1 MVLTGGRGVRVAGDR
16 DVEFTAFVVDRRQVL
31 LRTAYLL
38 CGSWSQAEDV
48 VQIALAKLYVAW
60 PRVEPASGAYAFAR
74 QIVARTAVDEWRR
87 PWRRETTGAAELLD
101 GLPGHDGLHPADG
114 LTLRSALAGL
124 PRRQRQVVVL
134 RYWSGLSVAE
144 TAADL
149 RVSEGAVKGYAA
161 RALARLQELLTDQD
175 EERVR

>member
-1 MVLTGGRGVRVAGDR
+1 VGRDR

-48 VQIALAKLYVAW
+48 VQIALSKLYVAW
-60 PRVEPASGAYAFAR
+60 PRVQPTSGAYAYAR

-87 PWRRETTGAAELLD
+87 PWRREVSGAADLLEQV
-101 GLPGHDGLHPADG
+101 PRRDGLHPADAMA
-114 LTLRSALAGL
+114 LRTALSGL

-149 RVSEGAVKGYAA
+149 RVSEGAVKGYTA

-175 EERVR
+175 EERVS

>member
-1 MVLTGGRGVRVAGDR
+1 M
-16 DVEFTAFVVDRRQVL
+16 
-31 LRTAYLL
+31 
-38 CGSWSQAEDV
+38 S
-48 VQIALAKLYVAW
+48 
-60 PRVEPASGAYAFAR
+60 EPTSGAYAYAR

-87 PWRRETTGAAELLD
+87 PWRREVVGGAELLAD
-101 GLPGHDGLHPADG
+101 APQRERLHVADEMA
-114 LTLRSALAGL
+114 LRAALAGL

-149 RVSEGAVKGYAA
+149 RLSQGAVKSYTS
-161 RALARLQELLTDQD
+161 RALARLHELLANQD

>member
-1 MVLTGGRGVRVAGDR
+1 MPGDR
-16 DVEFTAFVVDRRQVL
+16 DGDFTAFVVERRRVL

-38 CGSWSQAEDV
+38 CGNWNQAEDV

-60 PRVEPASGAYAFAR
+60 PRVQREAGADAYAR
-74 QIVARTAVDEWRR
+74 QIVVRTAVDEWRR
-87 PWRRETTGAAELLD
+87 PWRREVSGRGALLAEVPDRGGRDVAGEL
-101 GLPGHDGLHPADG
+101 A
-114 LTLRSALAGL
+114 LRSALTGL

-149 RVSEGAVKGYAA
+149 RISEGTVKSCTS
-161 RALARLQELLTDQD
+161 RALARLQELLTDRD
-175 EERVR
+175 EERVW

>member
-1 MVLTGGRGVRVAGDR
+1 MGRDR

-38 CGSWSQAEDV
+38 CGNWSQAEDV
-48 VQIALAKLYVAW
+48 VQIALSKLYVAW
-60 PRVEPASGAYAFAR
+60 PRVQPTSGAYAYAR
-74 QIVARTAVDEWRR
+74 QIVARAAVDEWRR
-87 PWRRETTGAAELLD
+87 PWRREVIGGADLLTDVPGRD
-101 GLPGHDGLHPADG
+101 GLDPADAMA
-114 LTLRSALAGL
+114 LRTALSRL

-149 RVSEGAVKGYAA
+149 RVSEGAVKGYAS
-161 RALARLQELLTDQD
+161 RALARLNELLTDQD
-175 EERVR
+175 EERVS

>member
-1 MVLTGGRGVRVAGDR
+1 MGAVGDR

-48 VQIALAKLYVAW
+48 VQIALSKLYVAW
-60 PRVEPASGAYAFAR
+60 PRVQPSTGAYAYAR

-87 PWRRETTGAAELLD
+87 PWRREVSGGVELLED
-101 GLPGHDGLHPADG
+101 APRRDDRHPADEIA
-114 LTLRSALAGL
+114 LRTALAGL

-149 RVSEGAVKGYAA
+149 RVSEGAVKGYTS
-161 RALARLQELLTDQD
+161 RALARLHELLTDQD
-175 EERVR
+175 EERVS

>member
-1 MVLTGGRGVRVAGDR
+1 MGHR
-16 DVEFTAFVVDRRQVL
+16 DTEFTTFVVERRQVL

-38 CGSWSQAEDV
+38 CGSWTQAEDV
-48 VQIALAKLYVAW
+48 VQIALSKLYVAW
-60 PRVEPASGAYAFAR
+60 PRVEPTSGAYAYAR

-87 PWRRETTGAAELLD
+87 SWRREVVGGAELLAD
-101 GLPGHDGLHPADG
+101 APERERLHVAEEM
-114 LTLRSALAGL
+114 TLRAALEGL

-149 RVSEGAVKGYAA
+149 RLSQGAVKSYTS
-161 RALARLQELLTDQD
+161 RALARLHELLANQD